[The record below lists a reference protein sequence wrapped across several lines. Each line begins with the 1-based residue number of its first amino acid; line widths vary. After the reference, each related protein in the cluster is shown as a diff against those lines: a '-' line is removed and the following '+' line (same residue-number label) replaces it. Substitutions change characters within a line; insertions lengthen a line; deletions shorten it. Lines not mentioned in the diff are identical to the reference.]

1 MFDERGPDLILN
13 PCYASVGANVGDR
26 EAAVLGV
33 PRAIEEW
40 GAGRR
45 VRMSSLYE
53 TAPVGCVATA
63 FFINAVVEFES
74 LLCPEDLLKRFK
86 AIEKSAGRSGG
97 HNEPRELDLDIVAIG
112 DVTIRTGEL
121 SVPHPGY
128 RERAFVLVP
137 LMEIAP
143 DFVCPETGRRIGEM
157 VSSLS
162 AAQGIVKVS
171 SRRAVLV

>member
-121 SVPHPGY
+121 GVPHPGY

>member
-1 MFDERGPDLILN
+1 MLDERGPDLILN
-13 PCYASVGANVGDR
+13 PCYASVGANVGER

-40 GAGRR
+40 GAGRF
-45 VRMSSLYE
+45 VRISSLYE
-53 TAPVGCVATA
+53 TAPVACAPMG

-97 HNEPRELDLDIVAIG
+97 HNEPRELDLDIIAIG
-112 DVTIRTGEL
+112 DAAIRTGAL
-121 SVPHPGY
+121 TVPHPSY

-137 LMEIAP
+137 LMELAP
-143 DFVCPETGRRIGEM
+143 DFVCPETGRRIGEL
-157 VSSLS
+157 VSSVS
-162 AAQGIVKVS
+162 GTQGIVKVS
-171 SRRAVLV
+171 SRRAVLA